1 MKRTKI
7 VEVEENGRIVKKDIS
22 FLQNISL
29 KGVESIELLEDT
41 LILNLKNGNSIAYN
55 NIHGTWGF
63 PTIITY

>member
-7 VEVEENGRIVKKDIS
+7 VEVEENGVLVKKDIS
-22 FLQNISL
+22 FLQGISL
-29 KGVESIELLEDT
+29 KGVESIEVSNDT

-63 PTIITY
+63 PTLVKY